1 MAVLTRKLWYT
12 VKKEGRPMH
21 FLVDYENVRN
31 LGMRGTEFLL
41 SSDCVI
47 LFYSDAALAIEQRH
61 LQNIQRARC
70 GFEIGRA
77 HV

>member
-41 SSDCVI
+41 SSD
-47 LFYSDAALAIEQRH
+47 
-61 LQNIQRARC
+61 
-70 GFEIGRA
+70 
-77 HV
+77 